1 MNEKGTK
8 ELEKILTSL
17 DGIEKARVIVDDKT
31 GEMREIH
38 ILSSG
43 DKNSKQI
50 VRDIETAVLT
60 ITGERIDRRIISVAQ
75 INTRMSVEK
84 PSIEEKKESEE
95 LLKIEAVGFSED
107 EMEIEVSVEITKGR
121 EMKEVTKHG
130 VKSFKNVLKL
140 SAEATIEAIESL
152 MNSRTRISLDEIR
165 EVSTGERKFFLGAMT
180 VLKSGGMSKELV
192 FAGSIGFNAVRN
204 VADAVVSE
212 VNSMILNF

>member
-1 MNEKGTK
+1 MNEKDTK
-8 ELEKILTSL
+8 ELERILTSL
-17 DGIEKARVIVDDKT
+17 DGIEKARVVVDDKT

-38 ILSSG
+38 VLSSG

-75 INTRMSVEK
+75 MNLGTSVEN
-84 PSIEEKKESEE
+84 PSIEEKKENGE

-107 EMEIEVSVEITKGR
+107 GMEIEVSVEITKGR
-121 EMKEVTKHG
+121 EMKEVTKRG

-140 SAEATIEAIESL
+140 SAEATIEAIENL

-165 EVSTGERKFFLGAMT
+165 EVSTGERKFFLGVMT

-204 VADAVVSE
+204 VADAVISE